1 MSGFVLDAAVAVA
14 WLLKDEDDPVADV
27 AMSRLATEF
36 ALVPQLW
43 HLEVHNVLVVAERR
57 GRLGATG
64 LEGGLRRLGE
74 LPIRTDTEPNLGTA
88 LALARRRRLT
98 VYDALYLELALRA
111 DAPLATVDRAL
122 ADAAVAEGR
131 SLIGP
136 LPELR

>member
-1 MSGFVLDAAVAVA
+1 MSL
-14 WLLKDEDDPVADV
+14 
-27 AMSRLATEF
+27 LATEF

-43 HLEVHNVLVVAERR
+43 HLEVRNVLVVAERR
-57 GRLGATG
+57 GRMGTAG

-74 LPIRTDTEPNLGTA
+74 LPIRTDTEPNLGTT

-98 VYDALYLELALRA
+98 IYDALYLELALRA

-131 SLIGP
+131 SLVGP